1 MSVLPPGCCFDEPVA
16 LMPFAAARAAALALV
31 QPTGRTLS
39 VPLASARGQIAARPV
54 VAPHSL
60 PPFDQAAMDGYAIR
74 IADLRPPASTLPVS
88 GTTEAG
94 DEPGRMARG
103 TAHRVMTGAALP
115 QGADT
120 VVMLE
125 RTWNPDGDRVTFAS
139 PPVAGSHI
147 RRASED
153 VRAGDVVIHSGERLG
168 WPQIALLAGLGI
180 DTVII
185 AAPIHIA
192 VLTTGSELR
201 SPGEVLAA
209 GAIHDANGP
218 MLAALLA
225 EASARISVTTIG
237 DDCAAIAR
245 SLEELAEGADLIV
258 TTAGMSVGARD
269 HVRDAVRAAG
279 GTLGI
284 VKVAMKPGKPVALG
298 RIGGAVFVGLPG
310 NPQAAA
316 CAALAFVRPII
327 DAMRGQKARSPVMAI
342 AGFATGARTDDRTEL
357 VPVRLR
363 IGHGRL
369 VAERAGAEGS
379 HRLAPMAAADAMA
392 IIEPLRQLEIGD
404 PVEILPFERAPAWR
418 E

>member
-1 MSVLPPGCCFDEPVA
+1 MSALPPRCCFYEPAA
-16 LMPFAAARAAALALV
+16 LTPFAEARAAALALV

-39 VPLASARGQIAARPV
+39 VPLASAHGQIAARLV

-74 IADLRPPASTLPVS
+74 IADLTAPASTLPIS

-94 DEPGRMARG
+94 DEPDRLARG
-103 TAHRVMTGAALP
+103 TAYRVMTGGALP

-125 RTWNPDGDRVTFAS
+125 RTRNPDGDRVAFAS

-147 RRASED
+147 RRAGED
-153 VRAGDVVIHSGERLG
+153 VRAGDVVIHAGERLG

-180 DTVII
+180 DTIVV
-185 AAPIHIA
+185 AAQIHIA

-201 SPGEVLAA
+201 APGEVLAA

-225 EASARISVTTIG
+225 EASTRISVATVG
-237 DDCAAIAR
+237 DDRAAIAGY
-245 SLEELAEGADLIV
+245 LEELAGAADLIV

-269 HVRDAVRAAG
+269 HVRQAVRDAG
-279 GTLGI
+279 GTLDI

-316 CAALAFVRPII
+316 CTALAFVRPMI
-327 DAMRGQKARSPVMAI
+327 DAMRGQPARSPIMAI
-342 AGFATGARTDDRTEL
+342 AAFATGARADDRTEL

-363 IGHGRL
+363 IDHGRL

-379 HRLAPMAAADAMA
+379 HRLAPMAAADAVA
-392 IIEPLRQLEIGD
+392 IIEPLCRLEPGD